1 MISRYSLKRKYRPAV
16 EALECKQLLSTVSV
30 TGGAI
35 SPPRVA
41 PLVAP
46 KPTQL
51 DIRPCGTGKGII
63 IITS

>member
-16 EALECKQLLSTVSV
+16 EALECKQVLSTVSV
-30 TGGAI
+30 SVGMI

-41 PLVAP
+41 PVVVLKLP
-46 KPTQL
+46 QL
-51 DIRPCGTGKGII
+51 DVRPCGTGKGII